1 MSGATRI
8 AYVSDSVIPS
18 RLANSVHV
26 MRMSR
31 AFAAAGAN
39 VTLYARR
46 GDGSDPFAAYGVARN
61 FALRFVSRAPWLQSP
76 WTAVA
81 AALHARRSGADLV
94 YTRSIYAVTFASWL
108 GLSSVIELH
117 AEFGAYARAKAALLR
132 RALRRGNRRGG
143 LCGIVVISPPLQAYA
158 SSRLGVAPDSIHV
171 APDGADP
178 VPADTP
184 PLLERTGSRVVVGY
198 AGQLFAGRGIE
209 LIAAL
214 AERLP
219 GIDFHVAG
227 GFDAD
232 VAAWRARAANLPNL
246 TFHGHLPAADTA
258 GFLQSVELALAPY
271 QQRVTILD
279 SGDSSH
285 WMSPLKLFEYM
296 ASGAAIVASDLPAI
310 RTVLR
315 DGETAMLRPPADA
328 AAWAAAI
335 ERLAADP
342 ALRARLGAAARTE
355 LESAYTWDRRAADI
369 LAWLDRSGRAGA
381 AP

>member
-1 MSGATRI
+1 MSGAISI

-31 AFAAAGAN
+31 AFAAVGAS

-61 FALRFVSRAPWLQSP
+61 FALCFVSRAPWLQSP
-76 WTAVA
+76 WTAVEA
-81 AALHARRSGADLV
+81 VLHARRSGADLV

-132 RALRRGNRRGG
+132 RALRRGS
-143 LCGIVVISPPLQAYA
+143 LCGIVVISPPLRDYYA
-158 SSRLGVAPDSIHV
+158 ARLGVAPDSIHV

-184 PLLERTGSRVVVGY
+184 PLLERTGSRVAVGY

-209 LIAAL
+209 LIADL

-271 QQRVTILD
+271 QRRVTILGA
-279 SGDSSH
+279 GDSSH

-315 DGETAMLRPPADA
+315 DGETAL
-328 AAWAAAI
+328 
-335 ERLAADP
+335 
-342 ALRARLGAAARTE
+342 
-355 LESAYTWDRRAADI
+355 
-369 LAWLDRSGRAGA
+369 
-381 AP
+381 